1 MVTCPFCHASNAE
14 GAESCFTCGKGL
26 TALTAGF
33 VLGGRYEILTPLGSG
48 GMGMVYKAHDRDLD
62 ENVAVKVLRLGR
74 AGADDL
80 ARRFRT
86 EIKLARRV
94 RHPNVCAIHEYGQDG
109 HLRFIVMEHISGVD
123 LKQVLRAQGPFAGD
137 QGYDVALQIAD
148 GLRAIHALGILHRD
162 LKTANIMRDD
172 KGVIRLMDFGIAKS
186 LADSTNDPGT
196 AAGHIMGTPEYMSP
210 EQARGEK
217 LDIRS
222 DLYSLGV
229 VVYELF
235 TGEVP
240 FRGDTPMATLIKQMN
255 ESFES
260 SPARTKRVP
269 GELRYVLQRALAKH
283 REERFPS
290 ASEMADVLRAARQAG
305 PAPAPSGG
313 PSTPSPAAGT
323 EPTLTSSPTVPTAS
337 VAPFGRPALAR
348 AAPLIL
354 LVEDNEMNRDML
366 SRRLLRRGFEVMLA
380 LDGGEAL
387 ARAVSDKPDLILMDM
402 GLPGL
407 DGWEA
412 ARRLKADPATRE
424 IPIIALT
431 AHAMAGDR
439 ERARAAGCDD
449 YDTKPVDL
457 QRLLAKIDDH
467 LRRATA
473 S

>member
-1 MVTCPFCHASNAE
+1 
-14 GAESCFTCGKGL
+14 
-26 TALTAGF
+26 
-33 VLGGRYEILTPLGSG
+33 
-48 GMGMVYKAHDRDLD
+48 
-62 ENVAVKVLRLGR
+62 
-74 AGADDL
+74 
-80 ARRFRT
+80 
-86 EIKLARRV
+86 
-94 RHPNVCAIHEYGQDG
+94 
-109 HLRFIVMEHISGVD
+109 
-123 LKQVLRAQGPFAGD
+123 
-137 QGYDVALQIAD
+137 
-148 GLRAIHALGILHRD
+148 
-162 LKTANIMRDD
+162 
-172 KGVIRLMDFGIAKS
+172 
-186 LADSTNDPGT
+186 
-196 AAGHIMGTPEYMSP
+196 MSP

-217 LDIRS
+217 LDVRS
-222 DLYSLGV
+222 DLYALGV

-240 FRGDTPMATLIKQMN
+240 FRGDTPMGTLVKQMN

-260 SPARTKRVP
+260 TPARTKRVP
-269 GELRYVLQRALAKH
+269 LALRYVLQRALAKH

-290 ASEMADVLRAARQAG
+290 ASEMAAVLRAARQAE
-305 PAPAPSGG
+305 PASPPAGAAAESAP
-313 PSTPSPAAGT
+313 PAGT
-323 EPTLTSSPTVPTAS
+323 ETPTLTATPTVPNPTL
-337 VAPFGRPALAR
+337 APFGRPTMAR
-348 AAPLIL
+348 VAPLIL

-412 ARRLKADPATRE
+412 ARRLKEDPATRD

-449 YDTKPVDL
+449 YDTKPVDI
-457 QRLLAKIDDH
+457 QRLLTKIDDH